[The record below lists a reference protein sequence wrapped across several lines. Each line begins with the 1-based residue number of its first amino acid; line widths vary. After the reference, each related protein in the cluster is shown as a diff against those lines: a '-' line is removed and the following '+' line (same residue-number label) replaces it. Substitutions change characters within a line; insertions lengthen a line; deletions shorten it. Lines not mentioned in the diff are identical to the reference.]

1 MGNNLATS
9 FMILEQA
16 ERDRKERREREQQ
29 ISFINDE
36 GLPDW
41 LKEVHGNYHFDLK
54 KSNTPD
60 FAADLTF
67 VLEHGRLPSHLP
79 SIRAAATLKSG
90 ESAARSLQRSHSGLM
105 TTDGGGKG
113 PPSAR
118 WWVSSNKGGLYTK
131 SKSRRKYK
139 RKKTKRKRRR
149 RTSRK

>member
-1 MGNNLATS
+1 MGNTVATS

-36 GLPDW
+36 DLPDW

-79 SIRAAATLKSG
+79 PIRAAATLKSG
-90 ESAARSLQRSHSGLM
+90 QSLSRSILDSIGSEALS
-105 TTDGGGKG
+105 GGGKDS
-113 PPSAR
+113 PSAR

>member
-1 MGNNLATS
+1 MGNTIGNSYSMLQ
-9 FMILEQA
+9 QA
-16 ERDRKERREREQQ
+16 QIDREREGQRELY
-29 ISFINDE
+29 SFINDDD
-36 GLPDW
+36 LPLW
-41 LKEVHGNYHFDLK
+41 LREVHENYHFDLK

-67 VLEHGRLPSHLP
+67 VLEHGRLPSHLSP
-79 SIRAAATLKSG
+79 LVTLS
-90 ESAARSLQRSHSGLM
+90 RSLQRSHEGQM
-105 TTDGGGKG
+105 TLDGGGKG

-149 RTSRK
+149 ITSRK